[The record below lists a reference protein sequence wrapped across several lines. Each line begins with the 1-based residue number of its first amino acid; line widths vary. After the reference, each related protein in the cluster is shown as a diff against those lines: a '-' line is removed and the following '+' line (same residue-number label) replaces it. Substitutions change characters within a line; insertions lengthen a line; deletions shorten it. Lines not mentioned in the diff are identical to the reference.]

1 MGAEPDSAPIFSF
14 RKGTAGADRSDRPIF
29 WAAEFRVNAFFIT
42 FVPVESSLA
51 LRRFFAVLA
60 SVVLL
65 SPGWLGFSGLS
76 LFIGFVPLLWI
87 SSTADASRRSWWA
100 VFGWALLTFVG
111 WNLATVWWIWYA
123 TPVGPVAA
131 TVASSFLNM
140 VAFMLFHTVSKK
152 GPKSL
157 AYTLLVAGWI
167 ATEYWYT
174 VGDFSWP
181 WLILGNGFS
190 HDVRLVQWY
199 EYTGVFG
206 GSLWVLVGNILIFEA
221 WSRRSGR
228 HAAAA
233 AAAILLPMAVSGVI
247 YLTYRQPEESC
258 TVTALQPNV
267 DCYDKFSGDD
277 EWQERNL
284 LDLMC
289 EAPADVDFII
299 APETSLTRY
308 MDEARIGEYPH
319 LQPFVDTLALRYP
332 GALFISGANTIRFYA
347 PGTQT
352 ETARSDS
359 RGNLWYDHF
368 NTAVALGGGGIE
380 GLYHKG
386 RLVIGV
392 ENTPTWVFRVLRF
405 LVIDLGG
412 VLGQIGIGQNRTVF
426 EAKGIKTGPAICYE
440 GLYGDFFGGF
450 VRQGAEVMTIISN
463 DGWWGDTPGY
473 RHLFSISRLRAVEHR
488 RAIARSANTGKS
500 GFIDCR
506 GDEVG
511 PSLGWE
517 ERGAITWRLPVNR
530 RETFYTRW
538 GDFIGR
544 LAQYVMGLC
553 LLYYVAYRI
562 RRKNYLVE

>member
-1 MGAEPDSAPIFSF
+1 MTV
-14 RKGTAGADRSDRPIF
+14 KRSL
-29 WAAEFRVNAFFIT
+29 T
-42 FVPVESSLA
+42 
-51 LRRFFAVLA
+51 LRRCAAVLV

-65 SPGWLGFSGLS
+65 CMGWLGLSGLS
-76 LFIGFVPLLWI
+76 LFVGFVPLLWI
-87 SSTADASRRSWWA
+87 SASYDASRRSWWA
-100 VFGWALLTFVG
+100 VFGWSLLTFVG

-152 GPKSL
+152 APKSL
-157 AYTLLVAGWI
+157 AYTLLVAAWI

-206 GSLWVLVGNILIFEA
+206 GSLWVLTANILIFEA
-221 WSRRSGR
+221 IIRRSVR
-228 HAAAA
+228 YCAAAA
-233 AAAILLPMAVSGVI
+233 ATVLLPMALSLVI
-247 YLTYRQPEESC
+247 YCTYRQSEATC

-277 EWQERNL
+277 DWQERNL
-284 LDLMC
+284 LELMSK
-289 EAPADVDFII
+289 APSDVDFII
-299 APETSLTRY
+299 APETALTRN
-308 MDEARIGEYPH
+308 MVEGHIGDYPH
-319 LQPFVDTLALRYP
+319 LQPFIDTLRSRYP
-332 GALFISGANTIRFYA
+332 DALFISGANTLRYYA

-352 ETARSDS
+352 ETARFSA
-359 RGNLWYDHF
+359 GAWYDHF
-368 NTAVALGGGGIE
+368 NTAIALSGNGVE

-392 ENTPTWVFRVLRF
+392 ENTPTWIFKALRF

-412 VLGQIGIGQNRTVF
+412 VLGQIGIGQSRTVF

-440 GLYGDFFGGF
+440 GLYGDFYGDF
-450 VRQGAEVMTIISN
+450 VRRGAEVMMIISN

-473 RHLFSISRLRAVEHR
+473 KHLFSISRLRAVEHR

-511 PSLGWE
+511 PSLGWDQ
-517 ERGAITWRLPVNR
+517 RGAITWSLPLNS
-530 RETFYTRW
+530 ETTFYTRW
-538 GDFIGR
+538 GDYIGR
-544 LAQYVMGLC
+544 IAQYVMCLC
-553 LLYYVAYRI
+553 LLYYAAYRVK
-562 RRKNYLVE
+562 RRNHLVD